1 MLCTFIQV
9 PQHLHRFLIGNNN
22 YFSKAVTPSLY
33 DFWSG
38 LSYSDY
44 YSEPQ
49 EYIADILGN
58 VTRIDNNIPYQYNIT
73 NMEAVMY
80 FIYSIKGE
88 IMKKTI
94 IVAIITPNGFVLRR

>member
-1 MLCTFIQV
+1 M
-9 PQHLHRFLIGNNN
+9 
-22 YFSKAVTPSLY
+22 Y